1 MADLERLHIKL
12 GLSGTYWGKRPQ
24 YSVSFNNQ
32 LIKSSEIGADSDVVE
47 YIEFDAVC
55 DTDSAELRIEFLN
68 KSHEDTVQDDAQ
80 TTILKDMLLN
90 IVSLE
95 VDDIDLG
102 QLPYSHGV
110 YNTNEVVSWD
120 GADTQSITNC
130 VNLGWNGT
138 WRLTWTNPFYIW
150 LLENM

>member
-1 MADLERLHIKL
+1 
-12 GLSGTYWGKRPQ
+12 
-24 YSVSFNNQ
+24 VSFNNQ
-32 LIKSSEIGADSDVVE
+32 LIKAGEISVDSDVVE
-47 YIEFDAVC
+47 YIEFDVVC
-55 DTDSAELRIEFLN
+55 DTDSAELKIEFLN
-68 KSHEDTVQDDAQ
+68 KSNEDTVQDDAQ

-102 QLPYSHGV
+102 QLPYNHGV
-110 YNTNEVVSWD
+110 YNTLEVVIWD

-130 VNLGWNGT
+130 VNLGWNGA